1 MNVLLESTSLNYTYC
16 KEYSRFTLINKFWR
30 ISKNKSVGNTLMM
43 DSDIKKKLGVEE

>member
-1 MNVLLESTSLNYTYC
+1 MNVLLESTSLNYMYC